1 MNSGG
6 LSYESRL
13 PAHADGLPAHS
24 KALPPVE
31 HSPAAPVASE
41 NVERRTDWPLL
52 VAFFAPIAAAYAAIA
67 YGLYVAAHAVF

>member
-6 LSYESRL
+6 LAYESTL
-13 PAHADGLPAHS
+13 PAHADGLPPHS
-24 KALPPVE
+24 KALPGIE
-31 HSPAAPVASE
+31 HSPVAPAASE
-41 NVERRTDWPLL
+41 SVDRGRDWPLL